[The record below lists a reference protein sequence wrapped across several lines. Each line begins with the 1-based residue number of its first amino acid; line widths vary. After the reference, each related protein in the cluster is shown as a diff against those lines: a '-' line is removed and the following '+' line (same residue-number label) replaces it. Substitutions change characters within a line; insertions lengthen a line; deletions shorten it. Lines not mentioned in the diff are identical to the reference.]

1 MAAYPE
7 LNSYYQD
14 IWDKLF
20 TSFSKEL
27 LYLQS
32 QNSEFGKSNKQ
43 TNKQTNKQ
51 KKTKKNKK
59 KTKKKKKKNKKKKKK
74 KKKRNI

>member
-43 TNKQTNKQ
+43 TNKQTTNK
-51 KKTKKNKK
+51 
-59 KTKKKKKKNKKKKKK
+59 
-74 KKKRNI
+74 